1 MNHAATPSPLTDA
14 GYSAADIAERWSAL
28 QREEP
33 KLRIR
38 DAADRLGVTE
48 VQLLATRC
56 GNGVTRLAADWGE
69 LIQNLE
75 PLGEA
80 MALTRNAVAVNER
93 VGRYRNVE
101 IFRAHTHMGQVLD
114 DGIDL
119 RLFLGKWKSGFA
131 VVEQTP
137 RGERVSLQFFDAR
150 GNAVHKAF
158 FREEGLR
165 PAFDALV
172 ARYVAVHQLPVE
184 AVEPPDPPVAE
195 IPDEDIDVAGF
206 RAGWRALQDTHDF
219 MALTRRFK
227 VSRTQALR
235 LADPEFA
242 RRVDVGAYRAA
253 LEAAAASGERI
264 MVFVG
269 NPGCIQ
275 IHGGR
280 IENVKILGDW
290 LNVLDEGFNLHV
302 FEPGLAQAWVVRKPT
317 VRGIVTGVEF
327 FDAAGESVS
336 ILHAKRDDSG
346 TPPKFWEDI
355 CHGLQ

>member
-1 MNHAATPSPLTDA
+1 MQNAATEPLVTDA
-14 GYSAADIAERWSAL
+14 GYTADDIAERWSAL

-69 LIQNLE
+69 LLKSLE

-101 IFRAHTHMGQVLD
+101 IFRAHTLMGQVLD
-114 DGIDL
+114 EGIDL

-131 VVEQTP
+131 VVDETP
-137 RGERVSLQFFDAR
+137 RGARVSLQFFDAT
-150 GNAVHKAF
+150 GNAIHKAY
-158 FREEGLR
+158 FREESLR
-165 PAFDALV
+165 SAFDELV
-172 ARYVAVHQLPVE
+172 SRHADADQTTVQ
-184 AVEPPDPPVAE
+184 AVEPPAAPLPEKPDAE
-195 IPDEDIDVAGF
+195 IDVAGF
-206 RAGWRALQDTHDF
+206 RAGWRTLQDTHDF
-219 MALTRRFK
+219 LGLTRRFG

-242 RRVDVGAYRAA
+242 RPVGVGAYRAA
-253 LEAAAASGERI
+253 LEAAAASGEKI

-275 IHGGR
+275 IHSGR
-280 IENVKILGDW
+280 VENIRIIGDW
-290 LNVLDEGFNLHV
+290 LNVLDDGFNLHV
-302 FEPGLAQAWVVRKPT
+302 LEPDLAQAWVVRKPT
-317 VRGIVTGVEF
+317 ARGIVTGVEF
-327 FDAAGESVS
+327 FDKAGENVT
-336 ILHAKRDDSG
+336 ILHAKRGDSG
-346 TPPKFWEDI
+346 TPPKFWDDI
-355 CHGLQ
+355 CDGLQ